1 MAEFYQQFAFINAI
15 LGGFAFSFLG
25 VLLTVDSKHR
35 VVSWVTAITAGAAA
49 CFIIATL
56 GATFSGVAAAAAA
69 ANEGVFELSA
79 SILALR
85 RPMSLI
91 FLGGVLLL
99 LVSLGMSGWLR
110 SRILG
115 IVTTIIAI
123 LAVFGAVFMM
133 TPFID

>member
-56 GATFSGVAAAAAA
+56 GATFSAAAA
-69 ANEGVFELSA
+69 ANTGASELPA
-79 SILALR
+79 SILALQK
-85 RPMSLI
+85 PMSLI

-110 SRILG
+110 SRSLG

-133 TPFID
+133 TPFIN

>member
-1 MAEFYQQFAFINAI
+1 MAEFFRMFAFINAI

-35 VVSWVTAITAGAAA
+35 VISWVTAITAGAAG
-49 CFIIATL
+49 CFIIAAL
-56 GATFSGVAAAAAA
+56 GATFSAVAAASAGAS
-69 ANEGVFELSA
+69 ELPA
-79 SILALR
+79 SISALHK
-85 RPMSLI
+85 PMSLI

-99 LVSLGMSGWLR
+99 LISLGMSGWLR

>member
-35 VVSWVTAITAGAAA
+35 VVSWITAITAGAAA

-56 GATFSGVAAAAAA
+56 GATFSGIAVIAAAAK
-69 ANEGVFELSA
+69 EVPLSA
-79 SILALR
+79 SLLALR
-85 RPMSLI
+85 KPMSLI

>member
-1 MAEFYQQFAFINAI
+1 LAEFFRQFAFINAI

-56 GATFSGVAAAAAA
+56 GATFSAAAA
-69 ANEGVFELSA
+69 ANTGASELPA
-79 SILALR
+79 SILALQK
-85 RPMSLI
+85 PMSLI

-110 SRILG
+110 SRSLG

-133 TPFID
+133 TPFIN